1 MGLYISIVP
10 LVSNTAL
17 LRTNFRSSHWLGS
30 HVDAFC
36 DLNNDPKYGCCDIN
50 SSVNKSDSPILD
62 MNTLYLVDQ
71 DANAI
76 AYSVFSP
83 SRYTGDS
90 NVNLVATVPF
100 VDTLI

>member
-1 MGLYISIVP
+1 
-10 LVSNTAL
+10 
-17 LRTNFRSSHWLGS
+17 
-30 HVDAFC
+30 
-36 DLNNDPKYGCCDIN
+36 
-50 SSVNKSDSPILD
+50 
-62 MNTLYLVDQ
+62 MNTLYLVDH

-100 VDTLI
+100 AETLI